1 MNLRNWKVL
10 HCAVAIL
17 VILIDALFA
26 RPALAGIRYE
36 VYFDQRQKHLFDV
49 QMYIPDVAPGTRI
62 AIPAWDTLYQ
72 IRDYAYRIRD
82 LRATLLTPGAHV
94 GVKMQATKIDKQTWQ
109 LDEQVPSKEAGPLGE
124 AIIRYT
130 IEWDDPGPFSS
141 QINAH
146 HAFMN
151 LAEILMYVPDR
162 RAEDSIIVFDD
173 IPAGWKVF
181 TELPTGPRANSFTA
195 PSYDAL
201 VDAPVEAGKFEEF
214 EFDSAG
220 AHIRVIVDAA
230 SYRKG
235 ALENALKRITAYQL
249 QLFGGPPFK
258 EYAFIF
264 HMGPYSETGAGGGME
279 HSYSTAIATNSLES
293 AVSVAAHE
301 FFHAWNV
308 KRIRPRT
315 LEPTDFSKEQYTR
328 ALWFAEGV
336 SNTYQYY
343 TLERTGLLSK
353 EGIYG
358 EFAEQVCE
366 LELHP
371 ARTWQSVEESSLDAW
386 FEKYDLYNRPDR
398 SIWYYNKGEIL
409 GLLLDIEIRTA
420 TGNHKSLDDVFRLMN
435 EQYAKQGKTYD
446 GSEGVRAA
454 VEAVAGKD
462 FQEFFRKYI
471 SGIAAIDYNSFL
483 LPAGLNVKIEKEES
497 ADLGFWPTRTL
508 NGTVVSAVESGSGAE
523 AAGVR
528 EGDALLEINGLTF
541 PIPLTSWLRAQSPRQ
556 KVKLRV
562 RREGEEKEF
571 TFALGAHGD
580 LHCSISE
587 APHPTEMQRRIRDG
601 ILRGATD

>member
-1 MNLRNWKVL
+1 
-10 HCAVAIL
+10 
-17 VILIDALFA
+17 VILSVGFFA
-26 RPALAGIRYE
+26 TPVFASIRYQVRLEQRKEHRFDVSMTIPESASGIR
-36 VYFDQRQKHLFDV
+36 VS
-49 QMYIPDVAPGTRI
+49 
-62 AIPAWDTLYQ
+62 IPAWDTLYQ
-72 IRDYAYRIRD
+72 IRDYAYRVREV
-82 LRATLLTPGAHV
+82 RASWVSPGANGGRELTV
-94 GVKMQATKIDKQTWQ
+94 VKIDKQTW
-109 LDEQVPSKEAGPLGE
+109 KLGD
-124 AIIRYT
+124 ASSAADPNSSGDITVHYT
-130 IEWDDPGPFSS
+130 IEWDEPGPFSS

-146 HAFMN
+146 HAFIN
-151 LAEILMYVPDR
+151 LAEILLYVPDR
-162 RAEDSIIVFDD
+162 RSEESVIDFDD
-173 IPAGWKVF
+173 IPIGWKVF
-181 TELPTGPRANSFTA
+181 TELPPGPRANSFMA
-195 PSYDAL
+195 PSYDGL

-214 EFDSAG
+214 EFDSVG

-230 SYRKG
+230 SYRKS

-264 HMGPYSETGAGGGME
+264 HIGPYSETGAGGGME

-308 KRIRPRT
+308 KRIRPRK
-315 LEPTDFSKEQYTR
+315 LEPVDFSKEQYTR

-353 EGIYG
+353 EGFYG

-409 GLLLDIEIRTA
+409 GLLLDIEIRNA

-435 EQYAKQGKTYD
+435 EQYARNGKTYD
-446 GSEGVRAA
+446 DREGVRAA
-454 VEAVAGKD
+454 VEAVAGKN
-462 FQEFFRKYI
+462 FQDFFRKYI
-471 SGIAAIDYNSFL
+471 SGVAPIDYNSFL
-483 LPAGLNVKIEKEES
+483 IPAGLNVKIEKEES

-508 NGTVVSAVESGSGAE
+508 NGTVVSAVETGSGAE

-541 PIPLTSWLRAQSPRQ
+541 PIPLTSWLRAQSPGQ

-580 LHCSISE
+580 LHCSISD
-587 APHPTEMQRRIRDG
+587 APHPSEMQRRIRDG